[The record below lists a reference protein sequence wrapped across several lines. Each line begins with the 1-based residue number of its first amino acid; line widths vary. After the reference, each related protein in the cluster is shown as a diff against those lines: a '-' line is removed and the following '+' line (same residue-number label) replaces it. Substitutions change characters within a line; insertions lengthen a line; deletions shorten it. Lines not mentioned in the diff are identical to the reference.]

1 MPVYKGTTEIT
12 SGKLYKATTNI
23 ENGYKGTNSFYVN
36 QTTQSFAVPT
46 SSGFTFNTPANIVG
60 VPGQTI
66 SNTSFTGT
74 ISSGAST
81 KWVTGTGSVSG
92 LPAGL
97 TATVSYPN
105 QSYNTTVTVTISG
118 TYPTTSNSNIALTIS
133 GLTINTAVAFN
144 YTLQSTGSASTSSSN
159 AGNVYTSSGLQ
170 FGSFTVNL
178 SISSGQFSGSIP
190 AGTILGTNDAFKTGG
205 ALDSGYALTTTLSSI
220 SNTGGTFTHSDGFA
234 YNASAAGTS
243 PGPLTLTG
251 TDATAYVTF
260 PFGYI
265 GTDTGGLEK
274 RTFRYT

>member
-1 MPVYKGTTEIT
+1 MPI
-12 SGKLYKATTNI
+12 
-23 ENGYKGTNSFYVN
+23 YKGTNEVTSGNLYKGSTEIQDGYKATNPFYVN

-60 VPGQTI
+60 VPGQAI

-118 TYPTTSNSNIALTIS
+118 TYPTTNNSNIALTIS
-133 GLTINTAVAFN
+133 GLTINTAVTFN
-144 YTLQSTGSASTSSSN
+144 YTLQSTGSASTSASN
-159 AGNVYTSSGLQ
+159 AGLVYTSSGLQ
-170 FGSFTVNL
+170 FGNFTVFL
-178 SISSGQFSGSIP
+178 QIPGGQFSSMP

-205 ALDSGYALTTTLSSI
+205 ALDPGYALTITLPSI
-220 SNTGGTFTHSDGFA
+220 PNTGAGHGHTDGFA
-234 YNASAAGTS
+234 YSASAAGTS

-251 TDATAYVTF
+251 VDATAVVYF

-265 GTDTGGLEK
+265 GTDTGGLNK
-274 RTFRYT
+274 ITFRYT